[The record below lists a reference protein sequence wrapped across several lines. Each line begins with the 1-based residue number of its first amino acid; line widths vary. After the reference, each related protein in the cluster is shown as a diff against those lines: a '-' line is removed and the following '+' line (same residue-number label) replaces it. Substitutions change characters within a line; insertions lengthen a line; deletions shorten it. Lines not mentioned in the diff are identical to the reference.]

1 MRILIILREFYSPAK
16 PIGGAE
22 RQAVKLSTCLV
33 ERGVDV
39 KIVAG
44 KWDWGQKSQDQIE
57 GLAVDRHFTAWG
69 MFDIRGL
76 RRISPYIYLVSLYF
90 YLFVHRNEYDLI
102 HCHSALF
109 GAYIVTSAGRRFRKK
124 TLIRA
129 MASGVWGDVQRV
141 QQGTTIF
148 GARWMQR
155 QAVTA
160 DCFIALNPQV
170 EDELISLGVS
180 PEIIHQIPN
189 GVVLEP
195 ENPKQDYVIRDKV
208 TILFVG
214 RLHPQKGVEDLI
226 RAFEISSRTLPDIS
240 WSLKI
245 AGSGYLR
252 NKLEQLSEHLSVNDK
267 VEFLGEIE
275 DPDSLYLDA
284 DIFLLPSH
292 SEGMSNSLLE
302 ALAHGLPVIASDIP
316 GNHDLI
322 VDQENG
328 LLFEENNYEEL
339 AEELVRVVQD
349 ANLRKR
355 IGSSAYLSVVDHYSI
370 NKITDRY
377 IDLYKQL
384 LDIEGQS

>member
-1 MRILIILREFYSPAK
+1 MRILIILREFYSPTR

-22 RQAVKLSTCLV
+22 RQAVKLATCLV

-69 MFDIRGL
+69 MFDIRGF
-76 RRISPYIYLVSLYF
+76 RRMSPYIYLVSLF
-90 YLFVHRNEYDLI
+90 LYLFVHRNDYDLI

-109 GAYIVTSAGRRFRKK
+109 GSYIVTSAGKRFRKK

-141 QQGTTIF
+141 QQGTTIL

-155 QAVTA
+155 QAVNA

-170 EDELISLGVS
+170 EEELINLGVP

-189 GVVLEP
+189 GVVVES
-195 ENPKQDYVIRDKV
+195 ENPKQDYVITDKV

-226 RAFEISSRTLPDIS
+226 RAFEIASRTLPDKS

-328 LLFEENNYEEL
+328 LLFKENNYEEL
-339 AEELVRVVQD
+339 AKELVHLVQD
-349 ANLRKR
+349 TNLRKR
-355 IGSSAYLSVVDHYSI
+355 IGSSAYLSVVDRYSI
-370 NKITDRY
+370 NKISDRY
-377 IDLYKQL
+377 INLYKKL
-384 LDIEGQS
+384 LDIEG